1 MGVSVSIGTT
11 VHLEEGRIEG
21 FLKLQG
27 EGDGI
32 QATSPVLP
40 AGFLK
45 ERQTAHLK
53 ESVWASEA
61 QNR

>member
-1 MGVSVSIGTT
+1 MGVSVCVGTT
-11 VHLEEGRIEG
+11 VHFEEGRVEG

-45 ERQTAHLK
+45 QRQTAHLK
-53 ESVWASEA
+53 ESV
-61 QNR
+61 